1 MSMKAV
7 KIIRDP
13 EVIKVLADPVRREI
27 LRLISIKPL
36 TETKLSGRL
45 ILSKPSMG
53 HHLQVLRKAGLIRIG
68 RTKVGSYGILEKF
81 YEPTAKLFIEDWE
94 KVPPELRRYFLFRY
108 VERLRGML
116 SAFQLLA
123 EKQGKSIEIDSDQL
137 LELAQEVARRM
148 PTVGEKH
155 EKTKGRMDREMLIIK
170 IYTETLKDIIAEEKW
185 RDFFKKFLT

>member
-1 MSMKAV
+1 MKAV

-27 LRLISIKPL
+27 LRLISIQPL

-68 RTKVGSYGILEKF
+68 HTKVGSYGILEKF

-123 EKQGKSIEIDSDQL
+123 EKQGKRIKIDSEQL

-148 PTVGEKH
+148 VKVGEKY
-155 EKTKGRMDREMLIIK
+155 EKARGRMNRETLIIK
-170 IYTETLKDIIAEEKW
+170 IYTETLKDIVSEGKW
-185 RDFFKKFLT
+185 KIFFKKFLT